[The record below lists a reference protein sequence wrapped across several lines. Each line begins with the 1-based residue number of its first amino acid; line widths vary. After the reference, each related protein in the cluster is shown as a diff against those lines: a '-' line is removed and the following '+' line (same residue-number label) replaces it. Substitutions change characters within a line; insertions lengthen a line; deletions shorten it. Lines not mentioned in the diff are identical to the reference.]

1 MDQEMFFVQPTG
13 DRSRVT
19 KPDDLWTP
27 LLETVLHVVLRL
39 QWTKSPSQVL
49 FRSTLGSD
57 RF

>member
-1 MDQEMFFVQPTG
+1 MFFVQPTG